1 MIMACRARGYDYKV
15 PPYMSQYCL
24 RANTLGVSQSS
35 FKLYLDPTQMAALS
49 RFRLSARS
57 GALEEREGKA
67 EEEETEV

>member
-1 MIMACRARGYDYKV
+1 
-15 PPYMSQYCL
+15 
-24 RANTLGVSQSS
+24 
-35 FKLYLDPTQMAALS
+35 MAALS